1 LIRLTGDG
9 LHEGQAD
16 PQQFWKGNSEM
27 TKTVIGT
34 YSTLETALAVVNDLV
49 NAGFHRNTI
58 SVIADDPDQK
68 YAAYVD
74 RDTSAEGTAAGAGIG
89 AMIGGLGGLLLGLGA
104 LAIPGIGPVI
114 AAGPIV
120 STLAG
125 AGVGAVT
132 GGIIG
137 ALADMGVPK
146 ESAEAYAE
154 SVRRGNALVAAQ
166 VPDNQA
172 GEATRIMQRQG
183 LVDIERQSQ
192 DWRSSGW
199 KGFDANAA
207 PLRRTTTNA
216 PTNANTT
223 RNTTVSNTRPT
234 AGTFQVVEEN
244 LQVGKRAVETG
255 GVRVRSNVQEV
266 PVQEEVTLR
275 QEHVEVERRPVDRP
289 ATAADLNS
297 FKEGTLEVRETQ
309 ERPVVS
315 KEARVVEEVRVTKNV
330 EQHTETVHDTVRR
343 TDVDVEPMAGT
354 ARTTATGS
362 TTFRPYETYDPDFRS
377 NYQSTYSSLGSY
389 DRFQPAYRYGYTLAT
404 DQRYAGRNWSDVEP
418 EARKAW
424 NSQNKNSWEDF
435 KDAVQYSWDKVRG
448 RI

>member
-1 LIRLTGDG
+1 VDHDTA
-9 LHEGQAD
+9 AD
-16 PQQFWKGNSEM
+16 
-27 TKTVIGT
+27 
-34 YSTLETALAVVNDLV
+34 
-49 NAGFHRNTI
+49 
-58 SVIADDPDQK
+58 
-68 YAAYVD
+68 
-74 RDTSAEGTAAGAGIG
+74 GTAAGAGIG
-89 AMIGGLGGLLLGLGA
+89 AVVGGLGGLLLGLGA
-104 LAIPGIGPVI
+104 LALPGICPVI

-137 ALADMGVPK
+137 ALVDMGVPK

-183 LVDIERQSQ
+183 LVDIERQAE
-192 DWRSSGW
+192 DWRASGW

-207 PLRRTTTNA
+207 PLRTTANA
-216 PTNANTT
+216 TTSANTT
-223 RNTTVSNTRPT
+223 RNATGAN
-234 AGTFQVVEEN
+234 GNTFQVVEEN

-255 GVRVRSNVQEV
+255 GVRVKSNVQAV
-266 PVQEEVTLR
+266 PVEEEVRLR

-289 ATAADLNS
+289 ATAADLNT

-309 ERPVVS
+309 EKPVVS
-315 KEARVVEEVRVTKNV
+315 KEARVVEEVRVRKNV
-330 EQHTETVHDTVRR
+330 EEHTEKVRDTVRR
-343 TDVDVEPMAGT
+343 TDVEVEPIAGT
-354 ARTTATGS
+354 VRTAASVSTAI
-362 TTFRPYETYDPDFRS
+362 RPYETYDPDFRTH
-377 NYQSTYSSLGSY
+377 YQSTYPSLGSY

-404 DQRYAGRNWSDVEP
+404 DQRYAGRNWSDIEP

-424 NSQNKNSWEDF
+424 NSQNQNSWEDF